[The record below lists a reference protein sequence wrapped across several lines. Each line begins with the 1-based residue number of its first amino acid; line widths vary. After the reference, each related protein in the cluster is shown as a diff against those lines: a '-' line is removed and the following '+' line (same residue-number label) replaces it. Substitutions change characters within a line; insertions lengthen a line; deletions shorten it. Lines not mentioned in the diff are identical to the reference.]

1 MKLLVSGL
9 LLWGLWAVAHCEPTP
24 SNLPTST
31 PMSNETTASQP
42 TPAPVSP
49 QPASTP
55 APMST
60 AVTTTTT
67 APTPAPT
74 THNDTTTTPL
84 PTTVPVTN
92 GTTVQPTTTMSPT
105 AVPPPERHFDTLS
118 FLGGIILTLGCLAI
132 CYVGFKFYKA
142 RTERNYHT
150 L

>member
-9 LLWGLWAVAHCEPTP
+9 LLCGLWAVAHCQNDVPT
-24 SNLPTST
+24 LATT
-31 PMSNETTASQP
+31 TTMSNESTASPP
-42 TPAPVSP
+42 TPAPVPP
-49 QPASTP
+49 QPSSTP
-55 APMST
+55 AS
-60 AVTTTTT
+60 VTTALPTTM
-67 APTPAPT
+67 APT
-74 THNDTTTTPL
+74 THNATTTTPL

-92 GTTVQPTTTMSPT
+92 GTTMQPTTTMSPT
-105 AVPPPERHFDTLS
+105 AMPPPERHFDTLS

>member
-9 LLWGLWAVAHCEPTP
+9 LLCGLWAVAHCEKNDT
-24 SNLPTST
+24 TST
-31 PMSNETTASQP
+31 LPPSTSMSNETTASLP
-42 TPAPVSP
+42 TPATVSP
-49 QPASTP
+49 QPSPTP
-55 APMST
+55 ASVTTAITST
-60 AVTTTTT
+60 AT
-67 APTPAPT
+67 APT
-74 THNDTTTTPL
+74 THNATSPTPL

-92 GTTVQPTTTMSPT
+92 STTAQPTTTMAPT